1 MSYSSSCYCCKNSSH
16 QNSSNINSSRSIK
29 QQVYWT
35 HSLLLP
41 LTFPPSLPLAILS
54 AVRPEIRAR
63 QSWMAPK
70 HSLGLFRLRANSDV
84 GVDIRRKR
92 RLAGCAG
99 VQFAD
104 SASVVVEDAPR
115 RQRLLQSSGKS
126 AVAATRRQSSIDSAD
141 SRQLQMVCDRD
152 RDTKAVRVALQL

>member
-1 MSYSSSCYCCKNSSH
+1 MN
-16 QNSSNINSSRSIK
+16 
-29 QQVYWT
+29 
-35 HSLLLP
+35 
-41 LTFPPSLPLAILS
+41 SLPLSASHVRSHSRPSRDTLS
-54 AVRPEIRAR
+54 AVKPEIRAR

-70 HSLGLFRLRANSDV
+70 HSLGLFRLRATSSL
-84 GVDIRRKR
+84 RRQR

-99 VQFAD
+99 AQFAD

-115 RQRLLQSSGKS
+115 RLQSSGKS

-152 RDTKAVRVALQL
+152 RDRETLRRFVSRCNCNYGVCVVVVAAK

>member
-1 MSYSSSCYCCKNSSH
+1 MN
-16 QNSSNINSSRSIK
+16 
-29 QQVYWT
+29 
-35 HSLLLP
+35 
-41 LTFPPSLPLAILS
+41 SLPLSTSHARSHSRPSRDTLS
-54 AVRPEIRAR
+54 AVKPEIRAR

-70 HSLGLFRLRANSDV
+70 HSLGLFRLRATSTSSL
-84 GVDIRRKR
+84 RRQR

-99 VQFAD
+99 AQFAD

-115 RQRLLQSSGKS
+115 RQHLLQSSGKS

-152 RDTKAVRVALQL
+152 RDRETLRRFVSCCNCNYGVCVAVVVVAAK